1 MKTLRPAQ
9 VLKKMDELREL
20 WRKQNF
26 VFTKEQQV
34 EYDALLKLRRKRVKY
49 FHDNGLVWKAGMAK
63 TTPPK
68 TKDSD
73 EES

>member
-1 MKTLRPAQ
+1 MRPAQ
-9 VLKKMDELREL
+9 ILKEINELRES
-20 WRKQNF
+20 WRRNNF
-26 VFTKEQQV
+26 VFTSEQRA
-34 EYDALLKLRRKRVKY
+34 EFDRLKDLRRKRVKY

-63 TTPPK
+63 TNPPK